1 MIWQVYWFTHLCHVL
16 PCSVILFFCCLGFSV
31 FSLHRRS
38 MTQHTGEAKDEEH
51 RKKLEDL
58 IQQVPDKFD
67 FAFFGTSLGLSCCT
81 SMPSCDFIYLATS
94 AVSKRWKMRCCHE
107 KLCLLA
113 SIWSS
118 LALYVSSTGGR
129 AAVTS
134 WSWSTAGAG
143 FIRSVVPVSW
153 PSPTRAHDRL

>member
-67 FAFFGTSLGLSCCT
+67 FAFGTSLGLSCCT

-94 AVSKRWKMRCCHE
+94 AVSKRWKMQCCHE
-107 KLCLLA
+107 KLCPLA
-113 SIWSS
+113 SVWSS

-153 PSPTRAHDRL
+153 PSPTRAHDIL